1 MKNMGDNEQSN
12 AYYQGICNEL
22 NSIEEDFVW
31 LYEKDSYEETLEM
44 IRDYDPLLVLPAS
57 EFGVIIA
64 TKLANDL
71 NLLCNPIENIDAM
84 TLKDEMH
91 NRLAEHNL
99 RHIRGQVVHSVDEAI
114 EFYESE
120 NLNEVVIKPL
130 HGASSY
136 SVRICLNKDEMI
148 NSLDELFNRSDVF
161 GKANAELLVQ
171 ERINGDEYIVNTL
184 SCNGNHRITLVW
196 KYNKVRTSDGR
207 IIYDTCETV
216 NELNLGEAEMIE
228 YAFNVADALGI
239 KYGPVHGEYIID
251 EDGPVLIEVN
261 CRPAGGNM
269 STGFLDKISGQH
281 ETDSILDAYL
291 KPDRFE
297 EERKKPYRLYAHG
310 AVKFFIVPKE
320 IFAESSPIK
329 DISIKLS
336 SYYNMTLP
344 KFFNEDK
351 PLVKTEDV
359 NTAGGNVYLVHED
372 LFELYNDIDFLRKV
386 ESMAFDLVLS
396 EKPKK
401 KLMWMLTSQLK
412 RLMNCWRRLKSTVLF
427 FW

>member
-148 NSLDELFNRSDVF
+148 NSLDELFNRSDVL
-161 GKANAELLVQ
+161 E
-171 ERINGDEYIVNTL
+171 
-184 SCNGNHRITLVW
+184 
-196 KYNKVRTSDGR
+196 
-207 IIYDTCETV
+207 
-216 NELNLGEAEMIE
+216 
-228 YAFNVADALGI
+228 
-239 KYGPVHGEYIID
+239 
-251 EDGPVLIEVN
+251 
-261 CRPAGGNM
+261 
-269 STGFLDKISGQH
+269 
-281 ETDSILDAYL
+281 
-291 KPDRFE
+291 
-297 EERKKPYRLYAHG
+297 
-310 AVKFFIVPKE
+310 
-320 IFAESSPIK
+320 
-329 DISIKLS
+329 
-336 SYYNMTLP
+336 
-344 KFFNEDK
+344 
-351 PLVKTEDV
+351 
-359 NTAGGNVYLVHED
+359 
-372 LFELYNDIDFLRKV
+372 
-386 ESMAFDLVLS
+386 
-396 EKPKK
+396 
-401 KLMWMLTSQLK
+401 KLML
-412 RLMNCWRRLKSTVLF
+412 NC
-427 FW
+427 